1 MSDRIQEYVRVD
13 LRRLSSIEI
22 VSNFLNRI
30 SECNC
35 PINLALEYDYQTF
48 VMGTTLKDD
57 KLHFTFMH
65 RARDHYPLIK
75 HEHDVDLRRIH
86 KGTKDKS
93 YESICEFFRQIF
105 LESYLK

>member
-1 MSDRIQEYVRVD
+1 MPDRTRELIRVD
-13 LRRLSSIEI
+13 LRRKPAVEI

-48 VMGTTLKDD
+48 IMNTTLKDD

-65 RARDHYPLIK
+65 RARDHYPIFK

-86 KGTKDKS
+86 KGTEDKTC
-93 YESICEFFRQIF
+93 ESVCEFFRQIF